1 MQHPVVDFRC
11 LVRELSDALV
21 LPPAIAER
29 SGFSCREKPASGL
42 EGCSIRQK
50 LVQEQLYV
58 YAVGTTAHHS

>member
-11 LVRELSDALV
+11 LVRELV

-42 EGCSIRQK
+42 EECSIRQK
-50 LVQEQLYV
+50 LVQELEEQLYI